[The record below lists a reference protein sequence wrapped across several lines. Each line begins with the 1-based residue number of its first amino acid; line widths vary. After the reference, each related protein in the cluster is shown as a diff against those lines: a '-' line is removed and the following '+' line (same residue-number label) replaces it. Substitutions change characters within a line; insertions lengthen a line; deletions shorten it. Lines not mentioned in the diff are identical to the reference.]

1 MTTSDPFPRR
11 RTGFALMA
19 TAATLA
25 ALLAVPFAAEAA
37 AAAPKCFGQP
47 ATIVGTMGDDKIKGT
62 PKADVIV
69 AKGGNDVIDGGGG
82 KDRICAGGGA
92 DKVRGGV
99 GADWIN
105 GGYGADRING
115 YKGDDRLFGAN
126 GRDIVAGGDG
136 DDVVNGGA
144 GTDVC
149 YVGAGTDKMRKCEK
163 ADLAVAVT
171 APANSSSGDVDFTV
185 TVTNN
190 GPSAVDY
197 TLSLAQSS
205 QKADCVAA
213 AWDGDHAG
221 KVLAVGAS
229 RELKV
234 TATCTATAKGGA
246 KVLVDASV
254 ASFAPD
260 PDELNNAFQGKSNLK

>member
-1 MTTSDPFPRR
+1 MTASDPVSRR
-11 RTGFALMA
+11 RTSLSLMV
-19 TAATLA
+19 TTATLG
-25 ALLAVPFAAEAA
+25 ALLAIPFAAEAA
-37 AAAPKCFGQP
+37 SAAPKCFGQP
-47 ATIVGTMGDDKIKGT
+47 ATIVGTMGNDKIKGT

-82 KDRICAGGGA
+82 KDLICAGGGA

-105 GGYGADRING
+105 GGYGDDRING
-115 YKGDDRLFGAN
+115 YKGNDRLFGAN

-136 DDVVNGGA
+136 DDLVNGGA
-144 GTDVC
+144 GIDVC
-149 YVGAGTDKMRKCEK
+149 YVGAGTDKTRKCEK

-171 APANSSSGDVDFTV
+171 APANSSSGEVGFTV

-197 TLSLAQSS
+197 TLRLAQSS
-205 QKADCVAA
+205 QKADCEPA
-213 AWDGDHAG
+213 AWAGDHSG

-229 RELKV
+229 RDMQV

-254 ASFAPD
+254 SSFAPD
-260 PDELNNAFQGKSNLK
+260 PDKLNNAFQGKSNLK